1 MENIPERDELSKRNR
16 ELSILNDIAQ
26 ALNRATDMTD
36 TLHTVLKQVIELF
49 DMQTGWVWLMNDK
62 TNKPYL
68 AAVQNLPEALA
79 KKPDRMDGS
88 RYCYCLD
95 TYKKGDLNGAANVSI
110 VTCTRL
116 EDMVSR
122 TGGLLYHA
130 SIPLYAHER
139 KLGMLNVVSAD
150 WCELSEDELRL
161 LYTVG
166 EMLSMAIERSK
177 LYGNSLRVGMAEERL
192 RLSREIHD
200 TLAQGLTGITLQLET
215 ADALL
220 DSGADLERIR
230 GIIRQ
235 ALTGAQKNLHDVRR
249 SVMDLRAEPLE
260 GRTIGQALEA
270 LAREMTTK
278 GGMTLDF
285 HCEGDRAL
293 SPALESAIYRI
304 AQEALNNVLNH
315 AGAKT
320 LYIRLTIR
328 PDNVHLNIDDD
339 GIGFDSEEVFKG
351 HFGLIGMNERA
362 NLLDGTLT
370 VCSAPDVGTNITVD
384 IPMKRAD
391 RA

>member
-1 MENIPERDELSKRNR
+1 METLPERDALNRRNR

-49 DMQTGWVWLMNDK
+49 DMQTGWIWLMNDK
-62 TNKPYL
+62 TGKAYL
-68 AAVQNLPEALA
+68 AAVQNLPDVLTH
-79 KKPDRMDGS
+79 KPERMDGS

-95 TYKKGDLNGAANVSI
+95 TYKKGDLEGAANVSI

-116 EDMVSR
+116 EDLVKD

-150 WCELSEDELRL
+150 WCELSDDELRL

-177 LYGNSLRVGMAEERL
+177 LYGNSLRLGMAEERL

-215 ADALL
+215 ADALI
-220 DSGADLERIR
+220 DSGADLAQIR
-230 GIIRQ
+230 GIIQQ
-235 ALTGAQKNLHDVRR
+235 ALSGAQKNLHDVRR
-249 SVMDLRAEPLE
+249 SVMDLRAAPLE
-260 GRTIGQALEA
+260 GRTIGQALETLAQEVTAKSGMA
-270 LAREMTTK
+270 LE
-278 GGMTLDF
+278 F
-285 HCEGDRAL
+285 QCEGDRAL
-293 SPALESAIYRI
+293 SPALESGIYRI
-304 AQEALNNVLNH
+304 AQEALNNVVSH
-315 AGAKT
+315 AKANT
-320 LYIRLTIR
+320 LFITLTIR
-328 PDNVHLNIDDD
+328 PDNVHLHIDDD
-339 GIGFDSEEVFKG
+339 GIGFDSDEVFKG

-362 NLLDGTLT
+362 NLLDGSLE
-370 VCSAPDVGTNITVD
+370 VCSTPNVGTSITVD
-384 IPMKRAD
+384 IPMKKAD